1 MKLLFLCTESNSKKK
16 MNFRKLSIAA
26 LFLTTTGTLFYAQEK
41 NDTLKNEKKIEGVVI
56 KGSTKKSTEANLINM
71 QKKSVEVIERVGAVQ
86 LAKQGVGDAATAVT
100 KATGTTKQEGS
111 GQIFVRGL
119 GDRYN
124 STTLNGLP
132 IPSDDPEYKNINLE
146 IFKTSMI
153 EYLSLDKVY
162 NPKMLGDFGG
172 ASVNIVSKEHT
183 GKPYFKI
190 GLGSSINLQTY
201 NKKDFKL
208 QDGGPGFFGFK
219 ESKFIKG
226 NPYQTYPFT
235 TKWNFKNADNPF
247 NSDMNIEGGASFGKF
262 SVFAYA
268 GFENSYEFSQGQEG
282 YYFTN
287 NMPSKKF
294 TDVERS
300 KYTTNTTAL
309 LNLAYKFN
317 ANNKINFTSNF
328 IHSSDQSAKIYKG
341 FSYDVDRDVI
351 INRGDNKITNTWV
364 NQLLGTHKL
373 NDSWTGEW
381 AVGYNM
387 LNSKRPDRLQ
397 NTIDATNMQ
406 LIAASAINNH
416 RYFDELKD
424 NTVLG
429 HAYLTKKLDRF
440 KITLG
445 YDGQYKDRR
454 FENTTI
460 GMNYNLVTQIDPN
473 NIDAFINPMN
483 NSLFVYQTFQ
493 PTDKLFTPFFYTAKQ
508 NIQSGLANVDINIS
522 DNFVVQVG
530 GRFDYIDMKMKWLDA
545 IAGEGNKNKQY
556 NKFLPALN
564 AKYSVNDKQNLRL
577 AFSKTYTLP
586 QAKEI
591 IPIAYY
597 DVTNNIYGNEYLY
610 PSDNYNA
617 DLKWEFFPK
626 SGEVISLTAFG
637 KYIQNSIARTSYAS
651 SAPSDMSY
659 FNVSDWGYIAGAE
672 AEFRKDIY
680 SWNNSKLYTFI
691 NATYMH
697 SQQKFKSEDQISRE
711 NGGEKDI
718 TRGKR
723 IVFNTEKDAVQGVA
737 DFIANVNLGYNYK
750 WNSNLNSL
758 DFVVSYSHIGKNLY
772 TVGTGGIGNFYEVP
786 REILDANITFNLKNI
801 GIGISA
807 KNLLNPHFKIE
818 QENTSQT
825 FIHKDYTKGR
835 QLGLNLSYKF

>member
-1 MKLLFLCTESNSKKK
+1 

-247 NSDMNIEGGASFGKF
+247 NSDMNIEGGASFGKL

-282 YYFTN
+282 FYFADGTANKNFTN
-287 NMPSKKF
+287 
-294 TDVERS
+294 VERS
-300 KYTTNTTAL
+300 NYKTNTTGL

-328 IHSSDQSAKIYKG
+328 IHSSDQTVRIFKG
-341 FSYDVDRDVI
+341 FSYDVDRNVI

-373 NDSWTGEW
+373 NDTWTADW
-381 AVGYNM
+381 ALGYNM

-406 LIAASAINNH
+406 LIAASIVNNH

-429 HAYLTKKLDRF
+429 HAYLSKTLDKF

-454 FENTTI
+454 FDYTTI
-460 GMNYNLVTQIDPN
+460 GMNFNLSPVIDPD
-473 NIDAFINPMN
+473 NIDGFINPS
-483 NSLFVYQTFQ
+483 NSALFTYQTFQ
-493 PTDKLFTPFFYTAKQ
+493 PTNKLFTPFHYNVKQ
-508 NIQSGLANVDINIS
+508 NIQSGIANVDITLS
-522 DNFVVQVG
+522 DKFIVQVG
-530 GRFDYIDMKMKWLDA
+530 GRFDYIDMQMNWVDP
-545 IAGEGNKNKQY
+545 IALEDKKNKQY

-597 DVTNNIYGNEYLY
+597 DVTVNTYGNPSLY

-617 DLKWEFFPK
+617 DLKWELFPK
-626 SGEVISLTAFG
+626 SGELVSVTAFG
-637 KYIQNSIARTSYAS
+637 KYIKNAIARTNYAS
-651 SAPSDMSY
+651 SAPSDLSY
-659 FNVSDWGYIAGAE
+659 FNISDWGYILGAE
-672 AEFRKDIY
+672 VEFRKDIY
-680 SWNNSKLYTFI
+680 SWNNSKIYTFI
-691 NATYMH
+691 NGTYMH
-697 SQQKFKSEDQISRE
+697 SDQAFKSGPQIAKE
-711 NGGEKDI
+711 NGGKTIE
-718 TRGKR
+718 
-723 IVFNTEKDAVQGVA
+723 FNTKRDAVQGVA
-737 DFIANVNLGYNYK
+737 DFIANANLGYNYK
-750 WNSNLNSL
+750 WNNNINSV
-758 DFVVSYSHIGKNLY
+758 DFVASYSHIGKNVYALG
-772 TVGTGGIGNFYEVP
+772 TTEVGNLYEVA
-786 REILDANITFNLKNI
+786 RDILDLNLTFNLDKI

-807 KNLLNPHFKIE
+807 KNLLNPHYKIE
-818 QENTSQT
+818 QKNTGAT
-825 FIHKDYTKGR
+825 YINKDYTKGR